1 VNIGKEKNWA
11 LLPLEIVTQMQQI
24 HLDKDETEE
33 AGLIKIDIL
42 SNRGLA
48 QLVDADPLHWSL
60 LDYPSRDALTEELF
74 AQGNTIGLTF
84 GESRGMRKLFIELRP
99 RMMEDIAIALALI
112 RPAAAVGGRKAAFLE
127 RWKHGAEDLGDPLR
141 KPILFDDD
149 AIVLIKLALECD
161 DAAADKWRKVF
172 SKQNPKGRVEFRKEL
187 YAKGIPTAT
196 QNAMMDDLDQLALY
210 SFCKSHAISYAQLVW
225 ALAYQKAHN
234 PHLFWIASL
243 NHCHSEYRKW
253 VHWREARCSGLLLT
267 REKGPYVLG
276 KRKGQP
282 AIVST
287 SAKGEQMLLFGNET
301 SDEQSVRDAQQLGY
315 WLNEQFL
322 PNCGIWTDE
331 QQTLYSYFGS
341 KPTKQVKFRGLIA
354 TGRILRRDG
363 TATLLTIGVA
373 NRQFIDLVIPD
384 KARNDLFRYAAV
396 EGKGKLMKQGK
407 IESITVDSISP
418 VSYKQLLRKNL

>member
-1 VNIGKEKNWA
+1 
-11 LLPLEIVTQMQQI
+11 MQQI

-48 QLVDADPLHWSL
+48 QLVDADPLQWSL
-60 LDYPSRDALTEELF
+60 LEYPSRDTATEELF
-74 AQGNTIGLTF
+74 AKGDNIGLTF

-99 RMMEDIAIALALI
+99 HTMEDIAIALALI

-172 SKQNPKGRVEFRKEL
+172 TKQNPKGRVEFRRAL
-187 YAKGIPTAT
+187 YAKGIPTPT
-196 QNAMMDDLDQLALY
+196 QNAMMDDLDQLSLY

-243 NHCHSEYRKW
+243 NHCHSEYRRW
-253 VHWREARCSGLLLT
+253 VHWREARCSGLLLS
-267 REKGPYVLG
+267 REKGPYKLG
-276 KRKGQP
+276 KRQGQP

-287 SAKGEQMLLFGNET
+287 SSKGEQMLLFGNAE
-301 SDEQSVRDAQQLGY
+301 SDEQNIRDAQHLGY
-315 WLNEQFL
+315 WLGERFL
-322 PNCGIWTDE
+322 PNCGLWIE
-331 QQTLYSYFGS
+331 AQQTLHSFFNS
-341 KPTKQVKFRGLIA
+341 HAKKQVRFRGLIA

-363 TATLLTIGVA
+363 TATLLTIGIS

-396 EGKGKLMKQGK
+396 EGKGQLSKQGQ
-407 IESITVDSISP
+407 IESIIVESISP
-418 VSYKQLLRKNL
+418 VSYKQLLRSTN